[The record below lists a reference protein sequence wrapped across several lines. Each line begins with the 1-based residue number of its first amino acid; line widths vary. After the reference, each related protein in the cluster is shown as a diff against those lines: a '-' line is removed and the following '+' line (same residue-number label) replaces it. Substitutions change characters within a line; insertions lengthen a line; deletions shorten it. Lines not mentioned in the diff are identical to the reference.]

1 MLIVMLLRS
10 LDVETHQMYSA
21 TFFTFENDP
30 FHKVQL
36 ELVCHENHRHV
47 TIHVLKVLIKRK
59 ASNENRFLH
68 PSPQVHY
75 FFLLFIN
82 STIVPSNEHLFIFLT
97 TCLRSKILDQKI
109 YILEVF
115 FEYNEWQYVVQICL
129 IFYFFFQL

>member
-68 PSPQVHY
+68 PSPQVNY
-75 FFLLFIN
+75 
-82 STIVPSNEHLFIFLT
+82 
-97 TCLRSKILDQKI
+97 
-109 YILEVF
+109 
-115 FEYNEWQYVVQICL
+115 
-129 IFYFFFQL
+129 FFQLFVRLERSSEHLLIF